1 MRADPL
7 GGDKM
12 RRSETKI
19 LVVDDEQQVRD
30 LFCESLGEAG
40 QTCFSA
46 AGGKEALG
54 ILAKEDIDLVIIDI
68 IMPGMSG
75 LSLFEH
81 IKDRHPDVAAIFV
94 TAMDDVNIAVS
105 NLKHGAYDYLLKPVT
120 LRRLKQAVDE
130 VLEKREKL
138 QQASTDVARNRSA
151 QSVMTPLSQ
160 REMEL
165 LQELGRGRSNK
176 DISHALNITTQTV
189 KNHITSIFRKLDVD
203 DRTQAVLSGL
213 RNGWIILEERAE
225 PDQIV
230 RTPVTNRV

>member
-1 MRADPL
+1 
-7 GGDKM
+7 M

-81 IKDRHPDVAAIFV
+81 IKDRHPDVAAGKLEAPPEIRPSRPIR
-94 TAMDDVNIAVS
+94 AQ
-105 NLKHGAYDYLLKPVT
+105 LLGP
-120 LRRLKQAVDE
+120 
-130 VLEKREKL
+130 
-138 QQASTDVARNRSA
+138 
-151 QSVMTPLSQ
+151 
-160 REMEL
+160 
-165 LQELGRGRSNK
+165 
-176 DISHALNITTQTV
+176 
-189 KNHITSIFRKLDVD
+189 
-203 DRTQAVLSGL
+203 
-213 RNGWIILEERAE
+213 
-225 PDQIV
+225 
-230 RTPVTNRV
+230 